1 MTERSEHMAKRF
13 EMPILV
19 AALLVIPVIV
29 VEESNPSPAV
39 RTLANTL
46 NWLIWAA
53 FLAEFVAMLWV
64 ASDRRHW
71 LQKHPLEVAIV
82 VFTGPFLPASLQ
94 AARAFRVLRVL
105 RLLRLIPSARRVFSL
120 DGLRFAAVLTGL
132 VILGGGAAFHAL
144 ENNHNGIRI
153 SLWDGVWWASS
164 TATTVGA
171 NDIYPHTNGGR
182 ILAIAIMLFGVGFVA
197 LLTGAVAQR
206 FLAPNLGRL
215 AEGEAQIE
223 QDIASVETD
232 LCTELRAIAHRITE
246 IERRIETGAN
256 PS

>member
-1 MTERSEHMAKRF
+1 MTDGSEHVAKRF
-13 EMPILV
+13 EVPILV
-19 AALLVIPVIV
+19 AALLVIPVIIV
-29 VEESNPSPAV
+29 QESSTSPAV
-39 RTLANTL
+39 RTLADTL
-46 NWLIWAA
+46 NWFIWLA

-64 ASDRRHW
+64 VPDRRHW
-71 LQKHPLEVAIV
+71 LLKHPLEIAV
-82 VFTGPFLPASLQ
+82 VIFTGPFLPASLQ

-120 DGLRFAAVLTGL
+120 DGLRFGAVLTGL

-144 ENNHNGIRI
+144 ENNHHGIHI

-206 FLAPNLGRL
+206 FLAPHLGRL
-215 AEGEAQIE
+215 AEGETQIE
-223 QDIASVETD
+223 QDIASVEAD
-232 LCTELRAIAHRITE
+232 LCTELREIAQRITE
-246 IERRIETGAN
+246 IERRIEAGAN
-256 PS
+256 PG